1 MIALKLF
8 ITIPGVGE
16 ITATMIIGELG
27 DITRF
32 KTNKQL
38 NAYVGIDI
46 NQEQH
51 ITRTKLINEEIK
63 MRDDYCILL

>member
-1 MIALKLF
+1 MVQLAKQLDCFEI
-8 ITIPGVGE
+8 IHSIPGVGE

-38 NAYVGIDI
+38 N
-46 NQEQH
+46 N
-51 ITRTKLINEEIK
+51 
-63 MRDDYCILL
+63 